1 MKTKNEVDIL
11 DFLKDREY
19 VSPTEIGNV
28 VGGYVIDANYVS
40 GYKKRRHSAWDSPIC
55 LRMVK
60 KRLLK
65 RNKKG
70 WYKIA

>member
-1 MKTKNEVDIL
+1 MKTTNEVDIL

-28 VGGYVIDANYVS
+28 VGGHVIDTSYVS
-40 GYKKRRHSAWDSPIC
+40 GYKKLRHSAWASPIC

-60 KRLLK
+60 KK
-65 RNKKG
+65 TFETQ
-70 WYKIA
+70 